1 MSRNQIPGWLT
12 DFITKYLVPLEL
24 VLTLGVLI
32 GYFMQLAEAEYG
44 SLIFSMALTILAVV
58 YFLAGFAPVTDKT
71 WIKQV
76 STKAFYIGMA
86 MALMGVLY
94 TGLQLPGADLMMK
107 IGLISITI
115 SMLLIVVT
123 SVKDWDITVTRL
135 IIRGIT
141 VILLAVLIILNQQ
154 P

>member
-1 MSRNQIPGWLT
+1 MTRNRIPVWLS
-12 DFITKYLVPLEL
+12 DFITKYLVPIEL
-24 VLTLGVLI
+24 ILTLIVLV
-32 GYFMQLAEAEYG
+32 GYFMQLGEAEYG

-58 YFLAGFAPVTDKT
+58 YFLAAFAPVTDNT

-76 STKAFYIGMA
+76 SIKAFYIGMA

-107 IGLISITI
+107 IGLLSITI
-115 SMLLIVVT
+115 SMLLIVIT
-123 SVKDWDITVTRL
+123 SIKDWDITVTRL

>member
-1 MSRNQIPGWLT
+1 MTHNRVPVWLT

-24 VLTLGVLI
+24 VFTLGALI

-44 SLIFSMALTILAVV
+44 SLIFGLGLTMLAIV
-58 YFLAGFAPVTDKT
+58 YFLAGFAPASDDNLVKSIFVKTFYLGMSVTVVG
-71 WIKQV
+71 IYF
-76 STKAFYIGMA
+76 SGS
-86 MALMGVLY
+86 
-94 TGLQLPGADLMMK
+94 QLPGSSVMLN
-107 IGLISITI
+107 IGLVTTVIT
-115 SMLLIVVT
+115 MLLIVIT
-123 SVKDWDITVTRL
+123 SIKDWDITVTRL